1 MYKYFSPYNFLLE
14 ISSCLQGGEF
24 DKVLQNN
31 NIEEA
36 STIFSD
42 IFGSILNRH
51 APLKTVQ
58 VRSNYVPWISPETK
72 QLQTIR
78 DILKKEAIHE
88 NSNEKFDIYKKLR
101 NYIAK
106 RLKVDKVNNFK
117 TKFYQEKPS
126 TSDLWNQANNYLN
139 TANKSYSNPPN
150 MISQNGR
157 ICTAPKDIANAI
169 NTSFLDKVN
178 KLKQKI
184 PNETNICP

>member
-1 MYKYFSPYNFLLE
+1 MVTKLSHEIRTQPKTIRKRLYKYFSPYNFLLE
-14 ISSCLQGGEF
+14 INSCLQGGEF

-88 NSNEKFDIYKKLR
+88 NSNEKFDIYKKTEKLYCKKAQSR
-101 NYIAK
+101 QSEQFQN
-106 RLKVDKVNNFK
+106 KVLSGK
-117 TKFYQEKPS
+117 TIH
-126 TSDLWNQANNYLN
+126 L
-139 TANKSYSNPPN
+139 
-150 MISQNGR
+150 
-157 ICTAPKDIANAI
+157 
-169 NTSFLDKVN
+169 
-178 KLKQKI
+178 
-184 PNETNICP
+184 